1 MNAKFR
7 EPFSGF
13 SHVFG
18 AVISLIGMVILL
30 FLQIYT
36 NNYNVITITSALIF
50 GLSLIMLY
58 TASSVYHLTVAK
70 DSIIKVLRKIDHAMI
85 FVLIAG
91 TYTPICMI
99 LLDAPLKYYMLSIIW
114 SIALVGIIFKIVWIN
129 CPSWLS
135 SAIYIGMGWM
145 AIFILKPL
153 ASAIPLSGL
162 WMLISGGILYTI
174 GGVIYCI
181 EKKGITRSFGAHE
194 IFHIFV
200 ILGSI
205 AHYIFIYKFVYNL

>member
-36 NNYNVITITSALIF
+36 NNYNVITITSAVIF

-99 LLDAPLKYYMLSIIW
+99 LLDAPLKYYMLGIIW
-114 SIALVGIIFKIVWIN
+114 FIALVGIIFKMVWIN

-135 SAIYIGMGWM
+135 AAIYIGMGWM

-162 WMLISGGILYTI
+162 WMLISGGVLYTI

-205 AHYIFIYKFVYNL
+205 AHYIFIYKFVFNL